1 MPMMFSRL
9 TSFGF
14 LAVLPFLAA
23 CNQTAAPP
31 AAPTLDASTV
41 GPGAMAALE
50 DVERTREKHNSQA
63 TGMAVMSFF
72 DPIGITDIA
81 QPAMEA
87 EHRREMDEKYRRV
100 EEELRKTVA
109 ETEALKAQA
118 QADAAKTK
126 ARRRERPAAQ

>member
-1 MPMMFSRL
+1 MMFPRL
-9 TSFGF
+9 YT
-14 LAVLPFLAA
+14 LALLGVSPFLAGCTQTTA
-23 CNQTAAPP
+23 TAATPVLDP
-31 AAPTLDASTV
+31 ATV

-50 DVERTREKHNSQA
+50 DAERTREKQKSEA

-126 ARRRERPAAQ
+126 VRRRERSAAQ